1 MNKIP
6 SPDADIQYVSRVVW
20 SLFMERKDKHEPRVE
35 DEIRKIKDLHRAKV
49 TR

>member
-6 SPDADIQYVSRVVW
+6 SPDADIQYVSKVVW
-20 SLFMERKDKHEPRVE
+20 SLFMESQDKREPRVE
-35 DEIRKIKDLHRAKV
+35 DEIRKIKDLRRAKA